1 MPSEPI
7 SPTMKTTMTSTT
19 KKEPLGIDGNPK
31 DRGDRVIWIKHI
43 LHFDET
49 IFFDQVVYNRF
60 WGIVVGIMLTGV
72 IAYVARFNSLLTF
85 DANDTL
91 EQLVDDD
98 SERGKVISMVVN
110 DGVLIGEV
118 LVGMWIKCRTFWLWG
133 IIIERKIDNLWFAR
147 WTKNNIFWLLL
158 DGNN

>member
-1 MPSEPI
+1 MAPEPDI
-7 SPTMKTTMTSTT
+7 SMKTTMTSTT

-31 DRGDRVIWIKHI
+31 DRGDRAIWIKHI

-60 WGIVVGIMLTGV
+60 WGIVVGIMLTSM
-72 IAYVARFNSLLTF
+72 VANAVRFNSLATF
-85 DANDTL
+85 DANNTL

-98 SERGKVISMVVN
+98 SKRGKVISMVVN

-118 LVGMWIKCRTFWLWG
+118 LVGMWIKGGTFWLWG
-133 IIIERKIDNLWFAR
+133 IIIERKIDNLWFAC